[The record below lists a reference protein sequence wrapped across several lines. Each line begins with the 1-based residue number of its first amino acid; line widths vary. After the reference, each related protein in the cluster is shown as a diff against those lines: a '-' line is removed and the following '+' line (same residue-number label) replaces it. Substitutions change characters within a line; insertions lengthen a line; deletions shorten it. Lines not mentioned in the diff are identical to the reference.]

1 MSTVIDSLVLEF
13 SLDPTRFTA
22 GQRAVMQSL
31 QQLSNAAHSQGT
43 EVEASAKRTQNLI
56 SGVKR
61 EAIGLLALF
70 FGARG
75 IKDFVGNITLFDAA
89 LGRSAKTLDMNAGKL
104 AAWIGVARQTGG
116 TAESMT
122 GAMQGLTDQL
132 NAAEQTGNWGNLLQV
147 FNSLNVSVRDA
158 NGHFK
163 DAGDLLLDINKA
175 VQGMDPARARSR
187 LQMLGL
193 DSATINTLL
202 LPSLRSLLDAQ
213 EKIGHATQADADA
226 AIELQKAWE
235 QTGQAATTFGQKI
248 MTGLTP
254 IMTTALSVVSSFFE
268 KINNPDT
275 SGANIAELSS
285 GGFGMPDLGG
295 PSVGGPGGG
304 RGAADGAANW
314 TNFLSGLSFLETSQR
329 GGGNDSSTANGY
341 FQFLRG
347 TAAKARRAGIRDPRY
362 GNYQN
367 QAEATMEYIKRFY
380 PEAASAIDRGDFT
393 TAAVMLKG
401 EWPSLPGGSQPQSAE
416 RYATF
421 LKELQGGGPRAGASA
436 VAAAGA
442 GPSSVS
448 TRTST
453 SSTSVG
459 QVNVHLHGP
468 QDADSIA
475 RSISPA
481 IQRTGL
487 AVQANSGPQ

>member
-1 MSTVIDSLVLEF
+1 VPTVIDSLVLEF
-13 SLDPTRFTA
+13 SLDPTKFTQ

-31 QQLSNAAHSQGT
+31 QQLSNAAHSQGND
-43 EVEASAKRTQNLI
+43 VEASAKRTQNLI

-89 LGRSAKTLDMNAGKL
+89 LGRNAKTLDMNAGAL

-116 TAESMT
+116 TAESIT
-122 GAMQGLTDQL
+122 GSMQGLTDQL
-132 NAAEQTGNWGNLLQV
+132 NRAEQTGEWGNLLQV
-147 FNSLNVSVRDA
+147 FSSLSISVRDA

-163 DAGDLLLDINKA
+163 TAGQLLLDINHA
-175 VQGMDPARARSR
+175 VQGMDAARARSR
-187 LQMLGL
+187 LQMLGI
-193 DSATINTLL
+193 DPATINTLL
-202 LPSLRSLLDAQ
+202 LPPLDALLERQ

-254 IMTTALSVVSSFFE
+254 ILTTALSVVSSFFE

-275 SGANIAELSS
+275 SGTNIAELSS
-285 GGFGMPDLGG
+285 GEFYMADTGG
-295 PSVGGPGGG
+295 PAVGGPGAG
-304 RGAADGAANW
+304 RGSASSDANR
-314 TNFLSGLSFLETSQR
+314 TNFLSALSFLESSQR
-329 GGGNDSSTANGY
+329 GGGNDGSTANGY

-347 TAAKARRAGIRDPRY
+347 TAAKARRAGIRDPRF

-367 QAEATMEYIKRFY
+367 QAAATWEYIQRFY
-380 PEAASAIDRGDFT
+380 PDAAAAVERGDFT
-393 TAAVMLKG
+393 TAAAMLKG
-401 EWPSLPGGSQPQSAE
+401 EWPSLPGGQQPQSPA
-416 RYATF
+416 RMATY
-421 LKELQGGGPRAGASA
+421 LEELRGGGPRPGAGA
-436 VAAAGA
+436 VASAGA
-442 GPSSVS
+442 GPAVS

-487 AVQANSGPQ
+487 AVQANTGPQ